1 GRQLTSRQPPKR
13 HQLGIKLHPQRLIG
27 KDELRNARLREIQLN
42 RLDVRRFLHHDADGD
57 RHPKRLPGLVNLNRQ
72 PPSFSAALS
81 LHVTSADITQGY
93 KWGTGLFDPLLEKP
107 PQVLTAFSRKDF
119 LDRSPV
125 RRVIAIAADEGLQAA
140 PERLVSDF
148 LPKEMKHKGRF
159 VVADGIIFLVMLPQ
173 KLWNRIVCFRPHIE
187 IVPVQHHASLFE

>member
-1 GRQLTSRQPPKR
+1 MRSRLFMIGDARHNLLQRRSWVRKRQDHRLLSIRHIAVQHGRQLTSRQPPKR

-140 PERLVSDF
+140 PERLVSYF
-148 LPKEMKHKGRF
+148 LPK
-159 VVADGIIFLVMLPQ
+159 
-173 KLWNRIVCFRPHIE
+173 
-187 IVPVQHHASLFE
+187 